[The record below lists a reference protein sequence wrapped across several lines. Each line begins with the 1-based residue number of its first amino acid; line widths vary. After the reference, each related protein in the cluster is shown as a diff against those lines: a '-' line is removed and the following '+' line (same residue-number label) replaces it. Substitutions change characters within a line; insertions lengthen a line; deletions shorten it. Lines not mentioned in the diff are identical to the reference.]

1 MKDLSANQRRMGR
14 DVSQEVCKA
23 KLSKR
28 QASTDSLLEGETK
41 KALLVFN
48 DGLDVSLKVGA
59 QRHAKVRASP
69 SPCGSKQACRTEK
82 SENLENVLLANL

>member
-1 MKDLSANQRRMGR
+1 MKDLSTKQRRMGR
-14 DVSQEVCKA
+14 DVSQEVCQA
-23 KLSKR
+23 KLAKR

-59 QRHAKVRASP
+59 QRHAFV
-69 SPCGSKQACRTEK
+69 
-82 SENLENVLLANL
+82 